1 MDNKETKD
9 LNEIFMTFL
18 INSKNKRNR
27 NIVTTCN
34 ITKQQARTGLNRTI
48 TVDIADTCNCCCG
61 TGKKEEYKTG
71 ACEAC
76 KGAGIIQEETNTI
89 LGTIKLKTICNNC
102 KCKNCNG
109 TGFIYSKKD
118 VAVTIPPKTKNNDY
132 IILKGQGN
140 KFIINQKKRKYIY
153 KNTCF
158 RR

>member
-9 LNEIFMTFL
+9 LGEIFTTFL
-18 INSKNKRNR
+18 INTENKRSR
-27 NIVTTCN
+27 NITATCN
-34 ITKQQARTGLNRTI
+34 ITKQQVRTGLNKTI
-48 TVDIADTCNCCCG
+48 TINVADTCNCCNG
-61 TGKKEEYKTG
+61 TGKKAEDKTG
-71 ACEAC
+71 ACKKC
-76 KGAGIIQEETNTI
+76 KGAGAVQEETNTI
-89 LGTIKLKTICNNC
+89 VGTMKLKTICNNC